1 MVVVDTSVW
10 VDFLR
15 GTESDEASLLSN
27 LIVTGQEVALTDL
40 TFTELLQGVAS
51 EKEAKLLARQ
61 LKAFRILRLGALD
74 DFEFAATIYRASRK
88 QGKSVRK
95 TIDCLIAAACV
106 RAEAELLH
114 KDVDFDRLA
123 EVSNLKILQIGI

>member
-15 GTESDEASLLSN
+15 GVDSDEASVLTN

-40 TFTELLQGVAS
+40 TFTELLQGVKS
-51 EKEAKLLARQ
+51 DDKAKMLSQ
-61 LKAFRILRLGALD
+61 ELKAFSILRLGSLD
-74 DFEFAATIYRASRK
+74 DFESAATMFRATRN

-95 TIDCLIAAACV
+95 TIDCLIAAVCV
-106 RAEAELLH
+106 SADAELLH

-123 EVSNLKILQIGI
+123 DVSDLKILEFGI